1 MDLREWYLG
10 KSIES
15 THFFGDAMKECA
27 LFTLTLLHSATNA
40 HLMHFKTKSFSQHMA
55 LGTYYDEIVDL
66 VDGYVEAYQG
76 IYGLIEDY
84 PNVYHAPKDPVK
96 YFESLQRFVKDA
108 RQDLPKDSQLENLV
122 DGIADLID
130 STTYKLKFLG

>member
-1 MDLREWYLG
+1 
-10 KSIES
+10 
-15 THFFGDAMKECA
+15 MKECA

-55 LGTYYDEIVDL
+55 LGAYYDEIVDL
-66 VDGYVEAYQG
+66 VDGYVETYQG

-84 PNVYHAPKDPVK
+84 PNVYHSPKDPVK

-108 RQDLPKDSQLENLV
+108 RQDLPSDSQLENLV